1 MFLRNYAE
9 YQRALGISQPN
20 TATSGQSA
28 SLPLTSLK
36 NLTDSTE
43 NHYLAGVNG
52 TNNFMAASYWLD
64 ALRKAWDVF
73 NFVRMAV
80 GTGTTEADPDDYCLE
95 DDTTSNFTSV
105 SLSKSFGLS
114 EDGHFTLIFS
124 WTGTNATQNDI
135 VVSEAGIVKT
145 LGMFANA
152 TISSSASG
160 IVNDDFLIARMI
172 LPNPVTIGA
181 GNSGTV
187 IIKIEMF

>member
-20 TATSGQSA
+20 TGTSGNSTT
-28 SLPLTSLK
+28 LPLTSLK
-36 NLTDSTE
+36 NLTDTTA

-52 TNNFMAASYWLD
+52 TSSFMTTSYWVD
-64 ALRKAWDVF
+64 ALRRAYDVF

-95 DDTTSNFTSV
+95 DDKTSSFTSV
-105 SLSKSFGLS
+105 SFSSSFGLS

-124 WTGTNATQNDI
+124 WTGTNTTQNDI
-135 VVSEAGIVKT
+135 VISEAGIIKT
-145 LGMFANA
+145 LGMYVNS
-152 TISSSASG
+152 TIGSSASG
-160 IVNDDFLIARMI
+160 ITNDDFLIARMI
-172 LPNPVTIGA
+172 LPNPVTIGV

-187 IIKIEMF
+187 IIKIELF